1 MRCLCDW
8 LFSPRFLA
16 ALRFCFSA
24 LYCAVKKTRRLAS
37 SSCVVPAFSKCFTK
51 KHLSPLYLYYPTRG
65 VPTSISPLAP
75 RAACGRSPVCH
86 PFTRAFSPVP
96 VAPASGSI
104 TAAKLRSISA
114 ARSASGRAIP
124 GASGASASAS
134 RRAATRRSSSAP
146 KRRER
151 APMAGKRW
159 RSFECGSES
168 SSMSGPTLSGHLGSS
183 RGGGRLERGGG
194 KGDPRCS
201 AHWRAMAAPAPPHR
215 PPPPASFRLP
225 RRPHRR
231 ACPRGCR
238 TRRGSRRPGR
248 CAAQA
253 PAAGA
258 SPRRG
263 RSPSRTHHLIN
274 V

>member
-1 MRCLCDW
+1 M
-8 LFSPRFLA
+8 FSPRFLA

-37 SSCVVPAFSKCFTK
+37 SIVVCSSRVFSKSALRRKNTF
-51 KHLSPLYLYYPTRG
+51 SPLYLYYPTRG

-183 RGGGRLERGGG
+183 RGGGRLERGAARGTRAALHTG
-194 KGDPRCS
+194 ERWRHQPRRIALRRLLRFDS
-201 AHWRAMAAPAPPHR
+201 LAARIGELVPEAAERGEGLGVEFAAPRKRRQQARHLVEDG
-215 PPPPASFRLP
+215 RL
-225 RRPHRR
+225 
-231 ACPRGCR
+231 
-238 TRRGSRRPGR
+238 
-248 CAAQA
+248 
-253 PAAGA
+253 
-258 SPRRG
+258 
-263 RSPSRTHHLIN
+263 